1 MNESLPASCERGG
14 DPKWRLEKRKEEKL
28 SSSPW
33 YPAGWNGE
41 RDFPSPIAPFYAR
54 GRGLKTFPPSIIT
67 QTVRLLHLPC
77 VLSKLATKVHTQS
90 IRRELSRALKELRFR
105 PSTIFFSFFMNSP
118 SPFFS
123 RAFPF
128 PFSHQC
134 LLMHEE
140 LGKLGRWEE
149 NHKPPSPQYLS
160 LAPYKNRGAHEK
172 GTFGDLR

>member
-1 MNESLPASCERGG
+1 MAARKKEGGKTLVLPLVPSGVEWG
-14 DPKWRLEKRKEEKL
+14 KRL
-28 SSSPW
+28 P
-33 YPAGWNGE
+33 
-41 RDFPSPIAPFYAR
+41 PSPIAPFYAR

-77 VLSKLATKVHTQS
+77 VLSKLATKVHIHTQS

-118 SPFFS
+118 SPFFARS
-123 RAFPF
+123 FPF
-128 PFSHQC
+128 SISHQC

-149 NHKPPSPQYLS
+149 SHKPPSSPHLS
-160 LAPYKNRGAHEK
+160 LGPYKNRGAHEK
-172 GTFGDLR
+172 THFYSFSYFI